1 MPVTSPLQAAHDQA
15 AGAAEPIVCTVAT
28 PRRPVAPSV
37 YTGAELLT
45 RCNRPGAYD
54 ALALPSLQNGRQR
67 LPGDQVQAR
76 PYVAREIAPQ
86 PLKVSPRNNVDDP
99 RTMTREFPTVHHP
112 RGEYRPHAGS
122 TPAKV
127 LDYLRAMG
135 GFISHAEICERFDIK
150 RSAITAAFKPILK
163 HGVLVRQVVDGYTGF
178 SLPGRHPPAAAGNTL
193 APKRI
198 REPEGMHIIQTTGG
212 DPNFLRPDLGN
223 CRFWPI
229 QLDGVTALTKA
240 ETTEISAFLRALP
253 KELGYRPP
261 GQDLHPDAA
270 ASSEFTPDQLSALYA
285 LSLREAELGLLL
297 GYLAVMQLRKQ
308 FADCDSTYPFPPLT
322 EPPRL
327 TDAA

>member
-1 MPVTSPLQAAHDQA
+1 VPVTSPLQAAHDQA
-15 AGAAEPIVCTVAT
+15 AAAAEPIVCTVAT

-67 LPGDQVQAR
+67 LPGDQAEGK
-76 PYVAREIAPQ
+76 PYVPREIAPQ
-86 PLKVSPRNNVDDP
+86 PLQVSPRNNVDDP

-163 HGVLVRQVVDGYTGF
+163 HGVLVRQIVDGYTGF
-178 SLPGRHPPAAAGNTL
+178 SLPGWEAPARVDTGKPTHPLQTREYVLVGGL
-193 APKRI
+193 A
-198 REPEGMHIIQTTGG
+198 
-212 DPNFLRPDLGN
+212 
-223 CRFWPI
+223 
-229 QLDGVTALTKA
+229 TKQMVA
-240 ETTEISAFLRALP
+240 N
-253 KELGYRPP
+253 
-261 GQDLHPDAA
+261 AA
-270 ASSEFTPDQLSALYA
+270 ASSRQANDPTAESALYE
-285 LSLREAELGLLL
+285 LMLRETERSLLAR
-297 GYLAVMQLRKQ
+297 YIAVLQLRQ
-308 FADCDSTYPFPPLT
+308 QLFDSIRLFPLPPLT

>member
-15 AGAAEPIVCTVAT
+15 AAAAEPIVCTVAT

-67 LPGDQVQAR
+67 LPGDQVEAR

-86 PLKVSPRNNVDDP
+86 PLQVSPRNNVDDP

-135 GFISHAEICERFDIK
+135 GFVSHAEICERFDIK

-163 HGVLVRQVVDGYTGF
+163 HGVLVRQIVDGYTGF
-178 SLPGRHPPAAAGNTL
+178 SLPGWHPPTAAGNTL
-193 APKRI
+193 ASKRI
-198 REPEGMHIIQTTGG
+198 SAPDGMNIIQTMGG
-212 DPNFLRPDLGN
+212 DPDFLGPMCGN
-223 CRFWPI
+223 RRFWPI
-229 QLDGVTALTKA
+229 QLNTLTALSKD
-240 ETTEISAFLRALP
+240 
-253 KELGYRPP
+253 G
-261 GQDLHPDAA
+261 A
-270 ASSEFTPDQLSALYA
+270 ASSEFTPDQLNALYA

-308 FADCDSTYPFPPLT
+308 FADGDSTYPFLPLT